1 MRIAMRGICKKF
13 AGTVALE
20 DVEIEF
26 RPGEIHGILGEN
38 GAGKTTL
45 MNVLYGLHQPDRGVI
60 LIDDVSVSIPSPR
73 SAISLG
79 IGMIHQHYTL
89 APALTVAENII
100 LGETRKD
107 RFWLKRHT
115 LHDEIRTFARQA
127 GYDVDPDR
135 SVRELSV
142 GKQQQIEI
150 IKALRHGGRALIL
163 DEPTAVLSPQ
173 ETIGLF
179 TALRRLS
186 DDGRSIVFISHKLQ
200 EMADLC
206 DRVTVLRRGRVVG
219 TISAAETSSDVLT
232 EMMIGGSL
240 KAMRQKTSEKSKK
253 VVISVSSLNV
263 DDDRGQSAVSDASLD
278 ITAGEILG
286 LAGVDG
292 NGQKELAEALTGQRP
307 TTSGSVRFNGRDVTR
322 LPVRHRLKL
331 GMGHIP
337 QDRHESGLILDFSVQ
352 ENLILNEETLKRF
365 SWYGLQDLPRIR
377 ANAARLIDT
386 FDIRTDD
393 PTSVA
398 GSLSGGNQQKTIFA
412 RELDRDPR
420 FLVASNPTRGVD
432 VSAARFIYECLLA
445 LRESGAAILLISTEL
460 DEILAVS
467 DRIAVICGGKI
478 AGIVP
483 ADTSRL
489 KIGSLMAGSHAAI

>member
-1 MRIAMRGICKKF
+1 VRISMRGICKRF

-20 DVEIEF
+20 DVGIEF

-45 MNVLYGLHQPDRGVI
+45 MNALYGLHQPDRGEI
-60 LIDDVSVSIPSPR
+60 TIDDEPVSISSPR
-73 SAISLG
+73 VAISLG

-89 APALTVAENII
+89 APALTIAENII
-100 LGETRKD
+100 LGEARAD
-107 RFWLKRHT
+107 GWWLKPRSFS
-115 LHDEIRTFARQA
+115 DEIRTFARHA

-135 SVRELSV
+135 IVRELSV
-142 GKQQQIEI
+142 SKQQQVEI

-173 ETIGLF
+173 ETVGLF
-179 TALRRLS
+179 TALRHLS
-186 DDGRSIVFISHKLQ
+186 DGGRSIVFISHKLQ
-200 EMADLC
+200 EMLDLC
-206 DRVTVLRRGRVVG
+206 DRVTVLRRGRVVA
-219 TISAAETSSDVLT
+219 TVKTTDTSADALT
-232 EMMIGGSL
+232 GMMIGGSL
-240 KAMRQKTSEKSKK
+240 KEMRRKTDERSNRI
-253 VVISVSSLNV
+253 VVSVNALNV
-263 DDDRGQSAVSDASLD
+263 DDDRGQGAVTNVSLD

-307 TTSGSVRFNGRDVTR
+307 SVSGTVSLDGRDVTS
-322 LPVRHRLKL
+322 LSVRHRLKL

-337 QDRHESGLILDFSVQ
+337 QDRHESGLILDFSIQ
-352 ENLILNEETLKRF
+352 ENLILNEETLKSFSRF
-365 SWYGLQDLPRIR
+365 GLQDLPRIR
-377 ANAARLIDT
+377 KNAERLIDT
-386 FDIRTDD
+386 FDIRTDN
-393 PTSVA
+393 PASPA

-412 RELDRDPR
+412 RELDRNPR
-420 FLVASNPTRGVD
+420 FLIAFNPTRGVD
-432 VSAARFIYECLLA
+432 VSAARSIYECLLA

-467 DRIAVICGGKI
+467 DRIAVICGGLI
-478 AGIVP
+478 AGTVP

-489 KIGSLMAGSHAAI
+489 KIGSLMTGSHAAK